1 MGLRIQTNIAAINAH
16 KNLSTSDT
24 NMAKSLQRLS
34 SGFRINRAADDA
46 AGLSISEGF
55 RADVASFQVA
65 SRNTTEA
72 NALLQ
77 VAEGGME
84 QIGNMLTRLKE
95 LATQAASSNVGSA
108 ERTKINAEGNALVSE
123 IDRIANSTKYG
134 STALLDGTFGAS
146 KAAGTYA
153 YSTAAGTSGLG
164 AYGALTHTY
173 SAGGTGQTNGVFTAN
188 FITSLGSTLA
198 YSGSWALSAASG
210 TALALG
216 NGTITESLTIA
227 AWSTVSA
234 AKTSYTF
241 TNLGISLSLWTV
253 STSMINSATGG
264 ISTDT
269 ILQVYETG
277 LSSLNVTGA
286 ASGTYT
292 FSSTGTQI
300 ALGNGTI
307 TQTVTGLT
315 IGSSNSVNFSALGI
329 TATLG
334 AKYTAGDIEAAS
346 FVVTSSGTGN
356 TFQIGAKNDSNNQI
370 ALSISGVGAST
381 LNSSLAVD
389 KLDTQAE
396 AQSMLT
402 TIDSAISSLTSARGT
417 VGASMNRLSY
427 AAANLAPT
435 IENTQAAD
443 SVIRDVDMAAEM
455 TNFTKQQILM
465 QAGTA
470 MLAQANQSPQL
481 ILTLLKG

>member
-55 RADVASFQVA
+55 RADIASFQVA

-315 IGSSNSVNFSALGI
+315 IG
-329 TATLG
+329 
-334 AKYTAGDIEAAS
+334 
-346 FVVTSSGTGN
+346 
-356 TFQIGAKNDSNNQI
+356 AKNDSNNQI

-427 AAANLAPT
+427 AAANLAST